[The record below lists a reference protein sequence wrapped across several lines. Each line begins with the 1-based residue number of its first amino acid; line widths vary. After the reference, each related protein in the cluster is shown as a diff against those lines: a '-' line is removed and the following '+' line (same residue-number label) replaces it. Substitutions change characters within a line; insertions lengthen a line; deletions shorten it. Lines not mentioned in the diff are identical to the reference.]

1 MVVYMGYGCQHG
13 SVQGVWF
20 PAGDLRTTTTRHT
33 TNIFPQRSKAFT
45 VTLNKSWDYYCSQIL
60 RLDLSFWVS
69 IIVTA
74 RSRMSTIV
82 KDDRHFNINFEMAL
96 NLIDWKSKNTCQ
108 VVVSFDY
115 FCVLIGHSD
124 AWLWERTCLLT
135 EYLTTIQRE

>member
-1 MVVYMGYGCQHG
+1 M
-13 SVQGVWF
+13 
-20 PAGDLRTTTTRHT
+20 PAGNYTGCIVSCWRLDNRHT
-33 TNIFPQRSKAFT
+33 TNIFPQKTKPFT
-45 VTLNKSWDYYCSQIL
+45 VTLNKACEYYCYQIL

-69 IIVTA
+69 IIVTP
-74 RSRMSTIV
+74 RSRLSTIF
-82 KDDRHFNINFEMAL
+82 KNDRHSNINFEMAS

-135 EYLTTIQRE
+135 EYLTKIQRE